1 MHTSLPIPTTNLSH
15 KIMEP
20 LENHSSATATAAAV
34 VPEFEPEDGSTAE
47 AGMFSDDI
55 DSTCSTPYVSAP
67 SSPGRGQPYSGFYY
81 SAPASPMH
89 FVLSTTSAK
98 NSVGTT
104 KISSPSE
111 DFDFSARMAADGGGA
126 ADGSMSS
133 ADELFLNGQIRP
145 MKLSTHL
152 KRPQVLAP
160 LLDLDENEDEDEKS
174 FRGRDSKLRNRSLR
188 RRTRS
193 MSPLRTTSYE
203 WQEDY
208 EEEELDVAVVVK
220 EKMKKNESEEI
231 KQDDNEEE
239 TSNETTPCPSGSSS
253 RSSSVG
259 RSSKRWV
266 FLKEFLYRSKSEG
279 RNNTHKFWSGI
290 SFSPVKDKKLDKI
303 TTPKGDKNS
312 ATDTSET
319 TKKGKQNGN
328 TKEAKKKP
336 VNGSG
341 IGKRRVPPSPHELH
355 YTANRAQSEE
365 MRKKTFLPYRQGL
378 LGCLGFSSKSY
389 GAMNGFAR
397 ALNPVSSR

>member
-1 MHTSLPIPTTNLSH
+1 M
-15 KIMEP
+15 KP
-20 LENHSSATATAAAV
+20 LEKNHSSTTT
-34 VPEFEPEDGSTAE
+34 PEPEPVSTAE
-47 AGMFSDDI
+47 SGMFSDDI
-55 DSTCSTPYVSAP
+55 DSSCSTPYVSAP
-67 SSPGRGQPYSGFYY
+67 SSPGRNQPHSGFYY

-89 FVLSTTSAK
+89 FVLTTVSVKNAANTTSI
-98 NSVGTT
+98 
-104 KISSPSE
+104 ISSPSE
-111 DFDFSARMAADGGGA
+111 DFDFSARLTGDGDGGDG
-126 ADGSMSS
+126 DGSMSS
-133 ADELFLNGQIRP
+133 ADELFLNGKIRP

-160 LLDLDENEDEDEKS
+160 LLDLDENEDEDEKLG
-174 FRGRDSKLRNRSLR
+174 FRGRDNLKLRDRSLR

-203 WQEDY
+203 WQEEY
-208 EEEELDVAVVVK
+208 EEEEELQVVVK
-220 EKMKKNESEEI
+220 EKNEEIII
-231 KQDDNEEE
+231 KQDDEVENEA
-239 TSNETTPCPSGSSS
+239 SNETTPCPSGSSS

-290 SFSPVKDKKLDKI
+290 SFSPVKEKKLEKI
-303 TTPKGDKNS
+303 ATP
-312 ATDTSET
+312 
-319 TKKGKQNGN
+319 KGKQNGN
-328 TKEAKKKP
+328 NNNTKEGKKKF

-355 YTANRAQSEE
+355 YTTNRAQSEE

>member
-1 MHTSLPIPTTNLSH
+1 M
-15 KIMEP
+15 KP
-20 LENHSSATATAAAV
+20 LENHSSAAAAAAATAMT
-34 VPEFEPEDGSTAE
+34 DSGI
-47 AGMFSDDI
+47 FSDDI
-55 DSTCSTPYVSAP
+55 DSSCSTPYVSAP
-67 SSPGRGQPYSGFYY
+67 SSPGRGQPHSGFYY

-89 FVLSTTSAK
+89 FILSTVSVKNNASNTSI
-98 NSVGTT
+98 
-104 KISSPSE
+104 ISSPSE
-111 DFDFSARMAADGGGA
+111 DFDFSARLTASGADNGGG

-160 LLDLDENEDEDEKS
+160 LLDLDENEDEDEKG
-174 FRGRDSKLRNRSLR
+174 FRGRDNLKLRNRSLR

-193 MSPLRTTSYE
+193 MSPLRTTSFE
-203 WQEDY
+203 WQE
-208 EEEELDVAVVVK
+208 ELDEVVVVK
-220 EKMKKNESEEI
+220 EKPKDNEEIINI
-231 KQDDNEEE
+231 KQDDEENENE

-290 SFSPVKDKKLDKI
+290 SFSPVKD
-303 TTPKGDKNS
+303 TKNS
-312 ATDTSET
+312 SIDTA
-319 TKKGKQNGN
+319 KLKQKGNTNTNN
-328 TKEAKKKP
+328 TKEGKKKF
-336 VNGSG
+336 VNGSGIG

-355 YTANRAQSEE
+355 YTTNRAQSEE
-365 MRKKTFLPYRQGL
+365 MRKRTFLPYRQGL

>member
-1 MHTSLPIPTTNLSH
+1 M
-15 KIMEP
+15 KP
-20 LENHSSATATAAAV
+20 LENHSSATTTSST
-34 VPEFEPEDGSTAE
+34 VPEPEPETGSVAE
-47 AGMFSDDI
+47 SGMFSDDI
-55 DSTCSTPYVSAP
+55 DSSCSTPYVSAP
-67 SSPGRGQPYSGFYY
+67 SSPGRGQPHSGFYY

-89 FVLSTTSAK
+89 FVLSTVSVKNAASTS
-98 NSVGTT
+98 
-104 KISSPSE
+104 ISSPSE
-111 DFDFSARMAADGGGA
+111 DFDFSARLTTDGAA

-160 LLDLDENEDEDEKS
+160 LLDLDENEEEEEKG
-174 FRGRDSKLRNRSLR
+174 FRGRDLKLRNRSLR

-203 WQEDY
+203 WQEDF
-208 EEEELDVAVVVK
+208 EEELEVVAVK
-220 EKMKKNESEEI
+220 EKKENEEI
-231 KQDDNEEE
+231 KEDDEENE
-239 TSNETTPCPSGSSS
+239 TSNETTPCPAGSSS

-290 SFSPVKDKKLDKI
+290 SFSPVKDKKI
-303 TTPKGDKNS
+303 EKNS
-312 ATDTSET
+312 ASDSANTSE

-328 TKEAKKKP
+328 TKEGKKKP
-336 VNGSG
+336 VNGSV

-355 YTANRAQSEE
+355 YTTNRAQSEE

>member
-1 MHTSLPIPTTNLSH
+1 M
-15 KIMEP
+15 KP
-20 LENHSSATATAAAV
+20 LENHTSSAATATTSSA
-34 VPEFEPEDGSTAE
+34 VPEPDIGTETGSAVE
-47 AGMFSDDI
+47 SGMFSDDI
-55 DSTCSTPYVSAP
+55 DSSCSTPYVSAP
-67 SSPGRGQPYSGFYY
+67 SSPGRGQPNSGFYY

-89 FVLSTTSAK
+89 FVLSTTCVKK
-98 NSVGTT
+98 NVASTS
-104 KISSPSE
+104 ISSPSE
-111 DFDFSARMAADGGGA
+111 DFDFSARLITDGAA

-152 KRPQVLAP
+152 KRPQILAP
-160 LLDLDENEDEDEKS
+160 LLDIDENEDEEEKGC
-174 FRGRDSKLRNRSLR
+174 RGRDMKLRNRSLR

-203 WQEDY
+203 WHEDY
-208 EEEELDVAVVVK
+208 EEEEELEVVK
-220 EKMKKNESEEI
+220 EKINEKNEIEEI
-231 KQDDNEEE
+231 IKQLDEEE

-279 RNNTHKFWSGI
+279 RNNGHKFWSGI
-290 SFSPVKDKKLDKI
+290 SFSPVKDKKLEKI
-303 TTPKGDKNS
+303 SAHKTPENS
-312 ATDTSET
+312 ATDYANTAE
-319 TKKGKQNGN
+319 TKKVKQ
-328 TKEAKKKP
+328 TKEGKKKP
-336 VNGSG
+336 VNGNVANG

-355 YTANRAQSEE
+355 YTTNRAQAEE

-389 GAMNGFAR
+389 GAMNGFAK

>member
-1 MHTSLPIPTTNLSH
+1 
-15 KIMEP
+15 
-20 LENHSSATATAAAV
+20 
-34 VPEFEPEDGSTAE
+34 
-47 AGMFSDDI
+47 MFSDDI
-55 DSTCSTPYVSAP
+55 DSSCSTPYVSAP

-89 FVLSTTSAK
+89 FVLSTTSVK
-98 NSVGTT
+98 NVASTS
-104 KISSPSE
+104 ISSPSE
-111 DFDFSARMAADGGGA
+111 DFDFSARLTTEGGGA
-126 ADGSMSS
+126 EDGSMSS

-160 LLDLDENEDEDEKS
+160 LLDLDENEDEEEKS
-174 FRGRDSKLRNRSLR
+174 CRGRDTKLRNRSLR

-208 EEEELDVAVVVK
+208 EEEELEVVVVK
-220 EKMKKNESEEI
+220 EKKKKKNENEEII
-231 KQDDNEEE
+231 KQDDEEE

-303 TTPKGDKNS
+303 ATHKTDKNS
-312 ATDTSET
+312 PTDTSET

-328 TKEAKKKP
+328 TKEGKKKL

-355 YTANRAQSEE
+355 YTTNRAQSEE

>member
-1 MHTSLPIPTTNLSH
+1 M
-15 KIMEP
+15 KP
-20 LENHSSATATAAAV
+20 LEKNHSSTTT
-34 VPEFEPEDGSTAE
+34 PEPEPEPVSTME
-47 AGMFSDDI
+47 SGMFSDDI
-55 DSTCSTPYVSAP
+55 DSSCSTPYVSAP
-67 SSPGRGQPYSGFYY
+67 SSPGRNQPHSGFYY

-89 FVLSTTSAK
+89 FVLTTVSVKNAANST
-98 NSVGTT
+98 
-104 KISSPSE
+104 SSPSE
-111 DFDFSARMAADGGGA
+111 DFDFSARLTGDGNGGA
-126 ADGSMSS
+126 GDGSMSS

-160 LLDLDENEDEDEKS
+160 LLDLDENEEEDEKLG
-174 FRGRDSKLRNRSLR
+174 FRGRDNLKLRDRSLR

-203 WQEDY
+203 WQEEY
-208 EEEELDVAVVVK
+208 EEEEEEELQVAVK
-220 EKMKKNESEEI
+220 EKNEEIII
-231 KQDDNEEE
+231 KQDDEVENEA
-239 TSNETTPCPSGSSS
+239 SNETTPCPSGSSS

-259 RSSKRWV
+259 RGSKRWV

-290 SFSPVKDKKLDKI
+290 SFSPVKEKKLEKI
-303 TTPKGDKNS
+303 ATP
-312 ATDTSET
+312 
-319 TKKGKQNGN
+319 KGKQNGN
-328 TKEAKKKP
+328 NNNNTKEGKKKF

-355 YTANRAQSEE
+355 YTTNRAQSEE
-365 MRKKTFLPYRQGL
+365 MRRKTFLPYRQGL